1 MNTYRIFAGGDF
13 QVSETLKIN
22 PQDIIMCA
30 DKGLNHAKNLNI
42 IPDIV
47 VGDFDSYKDK
57 LPENIEIFYSVPEK
71 DDTDSILAA
80 RIAVER
86 GYNELRF
93 FCAFGGRRVSHSL
106 ANIQML
112 RALKHKGIRSAL
124 FGERCVMFLLRSQSL
139 KIPRFGGY
147 LSVFAMDGETVVSE
161 KGVKYPLDMHKLSN
175 EFPLGVSNEITSDIA
190 EITIHSGLCAVVLE
204 EDQEKS

>member
-71 DDTDSILAA
+71 DDTDKIWAALADPT
-80 RIAVER
+80 
-86 GYNELRF
+86 
-93 FCAFGGRRVSHSL
+93 
-106 ANIQML
+106 
-112 RALKHKGIRSAL
+112 K
-124 FGERCVMFLLRSQSL
+124 
-139 KIPRFGGY
+139 
-147 LSVFAMDGETVVSE
+147 TVVVQTAPSVRATLGE
-161 KGVKYPLDMHKLSN
+161 CFGMPIGSN
-175 EFPLGVSNEITSDIA
+175 V
-190 EITIHSGLCAVVLE
+190 
-204 EDQEKS
+204 